1 MDLKKKENTFV
12 VPQEIN
18 QYVILKHTEFTTSFR
33 SVFLIRTALDGVYAP
48 SFLLIFFFYV

>member
-18 QYVILKHTEFTTSFR
+18 QYVILKHTEFTTSFT